1 MIQTLCSVVAAVMI
15 VLLAVDQ
22 GRWHRLSR
30 GQGIV
35 VFGVAMGLVIA
46 GVLIG

>member
-1 MIQTLCSVVAAVMI
+1 MIQVLFSAVALTMVI
-15 VLLAVDQ
+15 LLAVDQ

-30 GQGIV
+30 GE
-35 VFGVAMGLVIA
+35 GVAVLGVALGLVIA